1 MESDRI
7 KRAREALQK
16 LVARYTDEMDKR
28 LPMAIHAPADD
39 VAIAGISEYDGTAG
53 FDLRPDFVRKD
64 DEEWERHG

>member
-53 FDLRPDFVRKD
+53 FDPRPDFVKQD
-64 DEEWERHG
+64 DEAWLRD